1 MMTESNKSRRRGD
14 KLQNDIYEATYRLLE
29 TEGYSAINFTRIARE
44 ANTSRSVVYRYWDTP
59 FDLVFAAVRQRMQQ
73 AEARFENL
81 DFDRGSLR
89 DHLVY
94 VGQHFILESNN
105 GPFRLFKMLFSEMMN
120 QQERERTGQMLAE
133 ATKSNIK
140 IMDDVLQ
147 RAIQRG
153 EITKFPPKAT
163 KLILFEQIRYT
174 FMLENGL
181 VSPQKLEE
189 IVDHVV
195 LPAILYFSKQ

>member
-1 MMTESNKSRRRGD
+1 MMIESNKSRRRGD
-14 KLQNDIYEATYRLLE
+14 QLQNDIYAVTYRLLE
-29 TEGYSAINFTRIARE
+29 TEGYSAINFSRIARE

-59 FDLVFAAVRQRMQQ
+59 FDLVFAAVQQRMQQ
-73 AEARFENL
+73 SEEELNNL

-89 DHLVY
+89 DSLVY
-94 VGQHFILESNN
+94 VGQYFILESNN
-105 GPFRLFKMLFSEMMN
+105 GPFRLFKMLFSEMIN
-120 QQERERTGQMLAE
+120 QQERERTGQMLAK
-133 ATKSNIK
+133 ATGANIK
-140 IMDDVLQ
+140 MMDYVLQ
-147 RAIQRG
+147 RAVQRG

-181 VSPQKLEE
+181 VSDQKLEE

>member
-1 MMTESNKSRRRGD
+1 MTESNKSRRRGD
-14 KLQNDIYEATYRLLE
+14 QLQNDIYAATYRLLE
-29 TEGYSAINFTRIARE
+29 TEGYSAINFARIARE
-44 ANTSRSVVYRYWDTP
+44 ANTSRSVVYRYWNTP
-59 FDLVFAAVRQRMQQ
+59 FDLVFAAVRQRMQRS
-73 AEARFENL
+73 EGRFENL
-81 DFDRGSLR
+81 DFDKGSLR
-89 DHLVY
+89 DNLVY

-105 GPFRLFKMLFSEMMN
+105 GPFRLFKMLFSEMIN
-120 QQERERTGQMLAE
+120 QQERERTGRMLAE
-133 ATKSNIK
+133 ATDSNIK

-147 RAIQRG
+147 RAIQRE

-181 VSPQKLEE
+181 VSHQKLEE

>member
-1 MMTESNKSRRRGD
+1 MMTESNKHRRRGD
-14 KLQNDIYEATYRLLE
+14 QLQNDIYAATYRLLE

-44 ANTSRSVVYRYWDTP
+44 ANTSRSVVYRYWETP
-59 FDLVFAAVRQRMQQ
+59 FDLVFAAVQQRMQQ
-73 AEARFENL
+73 SEEELNNL

-89 DHLVY
+89 DSLVY
-94 VGQHFILESNN
+94 VGQYFILESNH
-105 GPFRLFKMLFSEMMN
+105 GPFRLFKMLFSEMIN
-120 QQERERTGQMLAE
+120 QQERERTGQMLAK
-133 ATKSNIK
+133 ATGANIK
-140 IMDDVLQ
+140 MMDYVLQ
-147 RAIQRG
+147 RAVQRG

-181 VSPQKLEE
+181 VSDQKLEE

>member
-1 MMTESNKSRRRGD
+1 MTESNKSRRRGD
-14 KLQNDIYEATYRLLE
+14 QLQNDIYSATYRLLE
-29 TEGYSAINFTRIARE
+29 TEGYSAINFARIARE
-44 ANTSRSVVYRYWDTP
+44 ANTSRSVVYRYWNTP
-59 FDLVFAAVRQRMQQ
+59 FDLVFAAVRQRMQRS
-73 AEARFENL
+73 EGRFENL
-81 DFDRGSLR
+81 DFDKGSLR
-89 DHLVY
+89 DNLVY

-105 GPFRLFKMLFSEMMN
+105 GPFRLFKMLFSEMIN
-120 QQERERTGQMLAE
+120 QQERERTGRMLAE
-133 ATKSNIK
+133 ATDSNIK
-140 IMDDVLQ
+140 IMDYVLQ
-147 RAIQRG
+147 RAIQRE

-181 VSPQKLEE
+181 VSQQKLEE

>member
-14 KLQNDIYEATYRLLE
+14 QLQNDIYSATYRLLE
-29 TEGYSAINFTRIARE
+29 TEGYSAINFARIARE
-44 ANTSRSVVYRYWDTP
+44 ANTSRSVVYRYWNTP
-59 FDLVFAAVRQRMQQ
+59 FDLVFAAVRQRMQRS
-73 AEARFENL
+73 EGRFENL
-81 DFDRGSLR
+81 DFDKGSLR
-89 DHLVY
+89 DNLVY

-105 GPFRLFKMLFSEMMN
+105 GPFRLFKMLFSEMIN
-120 QQERERTGQMLAE
+120 QQERERTGRMLAE
-133 ATKSNIK
+133 ATDSNIK
-140 IMDDVLQ
+140 IMDYVLQ
-147 RAIQRG
+147 RAIQRE

-181 VSPQKLEE
+181 VSQQKLEE

>member
-1 MMTESNKSRRRGD
+1 MIESNKSRRRGD
-14 KLQNDIYEATYRLLE
+14 QLQNDIYAVTYRLLE
-29 TEGYSAINFTRIARE
+29 TEGYSAINFSRIARE

-59 FDLVFAAVRQRMQQ
+59 FDLVFAAVQQRMQQ
-73 AEARFENL
+73 SEEELNNL

-89 DHLVY
+89 DSLVY
-94 VGQHFILESNN
+94 VGQYFILESNN
-105 GPFRLFKMLFSEMMN
+105 GPFRLFKMLFSEMIN
-120 QQERERTGQMLAE
+120 QQERERTGQMLAK
-133 ATKSNIK
+133 ATGANIK
-140 IMDDVLQ
+140 MMDYVLQ
-147 RAIQRG
+147 RAVQRG

-181 VSPQKLEE
+181 VSDQKLEE